1 MENFYKWLIVI
12 YLVIGCKK
20 CTLTAPLNVEYF
32 TQRSKQVHGEFRQ
45 SVKGHYSGHGCTE
58 CAKQYT
64 QSKQELLIIEMLM
77 NLLPD
82 EEILTSIS
90 PEWMERTKRSRYIN
104 TI

>member
-1 MENFYKWLIVI
+1 MQVHGDI
-12 YLVIGCKK
+12 YDYSNTVYINSDTKVNIICKM
-20 CTLTAPLNVEYF
+20 
-32 TQRSKQVHGEFRQ
+32 HGEFRQ
-45 SVKGHYSGHGCTE
+45 SVKNHYGGSGCPE

-82 EEILTSIS
+82 EEILTSMS
-90 PEWMERTKRSRYIN
+90 PEWMERTQRGGYIN